1 MNAAHE
7 DLQSWWT
14 GQLLTLSARLAE
26 RAWAEFLGHWGVSI
40 GAFAILKALD
50 AGPASQAELAARC
63 RVGPQSLGR
72 TLDRL
77 ERAGLVRRERD
88 QADRRQIGV
97 VRTSSGDRTVADVMA
112 LAAQGQAALFDSLP
126 DHARFRADLLHVI
139 DFISDALRRLKEQAA

>member
-1 MNAAHE
+1 MSVPPE
-7 DLQSWWT
+7 DLRTWST
-14 GQLLTLSARLAE
+14 GELLTLSVRLAE

-40 GAFAILKALD
+40 GAFAILRALD

-88 QADRRQIGV
+88 RLDRRQIGV
-97 VRTSSGDRTVADVMA
+97 ARTPGGDRTVAEVTA
-112 LAAQGQAALFDSLP
+112 LATQGQAALFDSLP
-126 DHARFRADLLHVI
+126 DHGRFRDDLLHVI
-139 DFISDALRRLKEQAA
+139 GFISDALRRLKDQAA